1 MQSLESQ
8 IRSLMIAIATEQDH
22 IHLRRDMTD
31 NYEELLRLGE
41 RRERLSR
48 LASQCIFNID
58 REIDFFKNN

>member
-1 MQSLESQ
+1 
-8 IRSLMIAIATEQDH
+8 MIAIATEQDH